1 MLMTARLLTGIVAL
15 EHFWFLVLEVFL
27 WTKPTGRR
35 TFGTTAEFAATTAAM
50 MKNQGTYN
58 GFLAA
63 GLVWA
68 VAAPSHQLAYFFL
81 ICVLVAAIVGGLTV
95 KRSVLF
101 VQGMPAALAL
111 LSWIVYGG

>member
-1 MLMTARLLTGIVAL
+1 MLMTARFLTGIVAL

-35 TFGTTAEFAATTAAM
+35 TFGTTAEYAASTAAL

-68 VAAPSHQLAYFFL
+68 IASANRELACFFL
-81 ICVLVAAIVGGLTV
+81 GCVLVAACVGGLTV
-95 KRSVLF
+95 KRTILF
-101 VQGMPAALAL
+101 VQGLPAAIAL
-111 LSWIVYGG
+111 LVWIVRG

>member
-1 MLMTARLLTGIVAL
+1 MTARLLTGIVAL

-27 WTKPTGRR
+27 WTKPAGRR
-35 TFGTTAEFAATTAAM
+35 TFGTTADFAATTAPM

-68 VAAPSHQLAYFFL
+68 SVSARADLAFFFL
-81 ICVLVAAIVGGLTV
+81 GCVLVAACVGGLTV
-95 KRSVLF
+95 KRTVLF
-101 VQGMPAALAL
+101 VQGGPAAVAL
-111 LSWIVYGG
+111 LVWIVRA

>member
-1 MLMTARLLTGIVAL
+1 MQTAAYFLTGIVAL

-27 WTKPTGRR
+27 WTKPLGRR

-68 VAAPSHQLAYFFL
+68 IATSNRSLAFFFL
-81 ICVLVAAIVGGLTV
+81 GCVLVAACVGGLTV

-101 VQGMPAALAL
+101 VQGGPAALAL
-111 LSWIVYGG
+111 GLWLLVA